1 MELVVIYLIMGLLAA
16 YALYLTFRRRSQAL
30 VDPVLGFLNLEG
42 ERFASL
48 IAEDQAALS
57 PLFSKIERRT
67 GYETPKCNVLFVY
80 AEIASDGSF
89 GLGAESTLRHL
100 AEKAGASVAVL
111 ATNNAPEASI
121 ASANLPGPK
130 RANVVWTLNRRG
142 DSFPRF
148 FKELFTKMKA
158 GKGMPIA
165 WNSIAPQYKS
175 ANHDELPETICALE
189 AGQVRFR

>member
-1 MELVVIYLIMGLLAA
+1 MELVVIYFFMGVLAA
-16 YALYLTFRRRSQAL
+16 YAVYLTFRGRNQAL

-48 IAEDQAALS
+48 IAEDRAALS
-57 PLFSKIERRT
+57 PLFSKIECGT
-67 GYETPKCNVLFVY
+67 GHEIPKCNILFVY
-80 AEIASDGSF
+80 ANIAADGSF
-89 GLGAESTLRHL
+89 GLGADSTLRHL

-111 ATNNAPEASI
+111 ATNNPPDASI

-165 WNSIAPQYKS
+165 WNSIAPQYKN
-175 ANHDELPETICALE
+175 AKHDELPETICALE